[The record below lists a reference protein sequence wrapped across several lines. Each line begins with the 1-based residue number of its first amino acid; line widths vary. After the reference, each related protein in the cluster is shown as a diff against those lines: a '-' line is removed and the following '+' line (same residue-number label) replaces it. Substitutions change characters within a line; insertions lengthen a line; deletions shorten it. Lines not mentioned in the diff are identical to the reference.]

1 MKEYYLDR
9 KEFSSFCFCW
19 WKPLLKLERIKF
31 LKNNLIF
38 LLMEIIGGIQFL
50 KVTLFWQME
59 TVLEL
64 SFCQWKPLQKLE
76 RIKFLKNNL
85 IFLLMEI
92 IGGIQFLKVT
102 LFWQMETDF
111 RAFFL
116 LVETIIEIRRNS
128 VFKKY
133 FCQGKLVRGREN
145 EFLGQWKSFFSPFC
159 RDSCQFF
166 PSRRKVFFKEILHS
180 GWWKRICCLVK
191 TVFVCSELF
200 L

>member
-64 SFCQWKPLQKLE
+64 SFCQWKPLQKLDE
-76 RIKFLKNNL
+76 
-85 IFLLMEI
+85 
-92 IGGIQFLKVT
+92 IQFLENTSVRGS
-102 LFWQMETDF
+102 LFVVGKTNFQ
-111 RAFFL
+111 ASGNHFFL
-116 LVETIIEIRRNS
+116 HFVETPVSFFRLEE
-128 VFKKY
+128 KY
-133 FCQGKLVRGREN
+133 FSKKFFILAGGNGFAV
-145 EFLGQWKSFFSPFC
+145 QWKPFSFAQSFS
-159 RDSCQFF
+159 SKWK
-166 PSRRKVFFKEILHS
+166 PSSKLTEGNF
-180 GWWKRICCLVK
+180 
-191 TVFVCSELF
+191 
-200 L
+200 